1 MAKEKLAPH
10 RVVDRVGYGIGVR
23 LQLTASQI
31 VDRRHALTIEDEKA
45 GIVTVSE
52 PIEFRAGEEIGIAHA
67 LTRHEETALE
77 AIDKA
82 AAKKARSSSVPTV
95 PAPTNG
101 AGSDAGEGEEVPETD
116 KQDADGVDAAAEDDG
131 ADTEEDEEEKD
142 EGDAGGE

>member
-1 MAKEKLAPH
+1 MAKEKFAAH
-10 RVVDRVGYGIGVR
+10 RVLDRVGYGIGVR

-31 VDRRHALTIEDEKA
+31 ADRRHALTVEDDKA

-52 PIEFRAGEEIGIAHA
+52 PIEFRAGEEIGITHA

-101 AGSDAGEGEEVPETD
+101 AGSDVGDSEGAPETD
-116 KQDADGVDAAAEDDG
+116 KQDADGVDAADEDDG
-131 ADTEEDEEEKD
+131 ADSEEGEEEKD
-142 EGDAGGE
+142 KGDAGGE